1 DFGLGDNDPD
11 DEAGHGTAVAGTI
24 AAVGDNGIGIAGV
37 GWNVKILPLKI
48 ANEFGQLTTLA
59 ILGAHD
65 YATTMV
71 LAGHNIVASN
81 NSYGGFAPLFFP
93 IGGFPAEDVAI
104 QAFFVSAGIIS
115 RLLWAGQTGVNNR
128 RAPADRWYL
137 REGLGVDDQSPV
149 SSDNFRSLYHH
160 FDEPLESWGTP
171 PGYPASSES
180 NAVVV
185 NWLQEVDLEEFM
197 GHMDPAVWAVTVG
210 NEEYQLL
217 PIIADIWRLRQQAA
231 ALATS
236 NR

>member
-1 DFGLGDNDPD
+1 MEQVELRM
-11 DEAGHGTAVAGTI
+11 
-24 AAVGDNGIGIAGV
+24 
-37 GWNVKILPLKI
+37 
-48 ANEFGQLTTLA
+48 LA
-59 ILGAHD
+59 RE
-65 YATTMV
+65 V
-71 LAGHNIVASN
+71 ERQC
-81 NSYGGFAPLFFP
+81 GFALEA
-93 IGGFPAEDVAI
+93 AEQLKLGIDARNEEQVWHTI

-185 NWLQEVDLEEFM
+185 DWLQEVDLEDFM
-197 GHMDPAVWAVTVG
+197 GHMDPAIWAVTVG

-217 PIIADIWRLRQQAA
+217 PIIANISKLRQQAA
-231 ALATS
+231 ALGTS
-236 NR
+236 NRKG